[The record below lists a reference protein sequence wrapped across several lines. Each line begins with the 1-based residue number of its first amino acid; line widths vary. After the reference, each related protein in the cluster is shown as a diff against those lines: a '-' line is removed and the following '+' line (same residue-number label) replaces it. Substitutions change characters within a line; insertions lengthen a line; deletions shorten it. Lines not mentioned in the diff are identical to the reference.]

1 MSSALPPLS
10 EVEEAFSFFDDWE
23 DRYRYIMDLGEKLP
37 AMADADRIE
46 ANVVYGCQSAV
57 WVVLHE
63 SGGEVQIDADSDS
76 QLVKG
81 LAALVVIALKG
92 QSAAEIVAMDIAAV
106 FDRLRLHEHL
116 SPTRSNGLAGM
127 IQQVRSKAVVLEG
140 NN

>member
-1 MSSALPPLS
+1 
-10 EVEEAFSFFDDWE
+10 
-23 DRYRYIMDLGEKLP
+23 MDLGEKLP
-37 AMADADRIE
+37 AMADGDRIE
-46 ANVVYGCQSAV
+46 ANLVYGCQSAV

-63 SGGEVQIDADSDS
+63 SGSEVQIDADSDS

-81 LAALVVIALKG
+81 LAALVVIALQG
-92 QSAAEIVAMDIAAV
+92 QSAAEIAAMDLAPV

-127 IQQVRSKAVVLEG
+127 IQQVRSKAAALEG